1 MGRRIHA
8 ESTRTMFMI
17 VDNHTPARRDA
28 ESKMSQPTHAK
39 ARAHAGKRALLLAA
53 LLLLGAGTLV
63 ATSAARAGLLGNLL
77 PRLVPVTVQASGDT
91 ATVQV
96 KLLDQSLADLTLNF
110 DDATGLTPAALGI
123 GAQLVPL
130 TDPTLLARFP
140 AGSLT
145 AIPSALPLMI
155 TVEPPRLGGLVQ
167 RRLVHVELHT
177 HALPYTTASPLRLFK
192 AQLGGKF
199 RDITESVRPGSVR
212 TRGTT
217 PGWSQFVVVA
227 DLRPTQQV
235 VAEKFA
241 ALSATLDA
249 VAPAEAAPLRTELDA
264 CQQAVDDGRFE
275 DASVALD
282 SFVARVSERAGSTIP
297 DTWRATRDTRN
308 LAGELLSGASTLG
321 FSIGVLRD
329 VGN

>member
-1 MGRRIHA
+1 M
-8 ESTRTMFMI
+8 STI
-17 VDNHTPARRDA
+17 VRGLFLSLSLLVAALAGAAD
-28 ESKMSQPTHAK
+28 
-39 ARAHAGKRALLLAA
+39 ARAQSSPVTLPVAVDIAGN
-53 LLLLGAGTLV
+53 V
-63 ATSAARAGLLGNLL
+63 ATVRIGNPAA
-77 PRLVPVTVQASGDT
+77 P
-91 ATVQV
+91 
-96 KLLDQSLADLTLNF
+96 LADLTLDF

-249 VAPAEAAPLRTELDA
+249 LAPAEAAPLRTELDA

>member
-1 MGRRIHA
+1 M
-8 ESTRTMFMI
+8 STI
-17 VDNHTPARRDA
+17 VRGLFLSLSLLVAALAGAAD
-28 ESKMSQPTHAK
+28 
-39 ARAHAGKRALLLAA
+39 ARAQ
-53 LLLLGAGTLV
+53 
-63 ATSAARAGLLGNLL
+63 SS
-77 PRLVPVTVQASGDT
+77 PVTLPVAVDIAGNI
-91 ATVQV
+91 ATVRIGNPAAP
-96 KLLDQSLADLTLNF
+96 LADLTLDF

-249 VAPAEAAPLRTELDA
+249 LAPAEAAPLRTELDA
-264 CQQAVDDGRFE
+264 CQQAVGDGRFE

>member
-1 MGRRIHA
+1 M
-8 ESTRTMFMI
+8 STI
-17 VDNHTPARRDA
+17 VRGLFLSLSLLVAALAGAAD
-28 ESKMSQPTHAK
+28 
-39 ARAHAGKRALLLAA
+39 ARAQ
-53 LLLLGAGTLV
+53 
-63 ATSAARAGLLGNLL
+63 SS
-77 PRLVPVTVQASGDT
+77 PVTLPVAVDIAGNI
-91 ATVQV
+91 ATVRIGNPAAP
-96 KLLDQSLADLTLNF
+96 LADLTLDF
-110 DDATGLTPAALGI
+110 DDATRLTPAALGI

>member
-1 MGRRIHA
+1 M
-8 ESTRTMFMI
+8 STI
-17 VDNHTPARRDA
+17 VRGLFLSLSLLVAALAGAAD
-28 ESKMSQPTHAK
+28 
-39 ARAHAGKRALLLAA
+39 ARAQ
-53 LLLLGAGTLV
+53 
-63 ATSAARAGLLGNLL
+63 SS
-77 PRLVPVTVQASGDT
+77 PVTLPVAVDIAGNI
-91 ATVQV
+91 ATVRIGNPAAP
-96 KLLDQSLADLTLNF
+96 LADLTLDF

-282 SFVARVSERAGSTIP
+282 SFVARVSARAGSAIP

>member
-1 MGRRIHA
+1 M
-8 ESTRTMFMI
+8 STI
-17 VDNHTPARRDA
+17 VRGLFLSLSLLVAALAGAAD
-28 ESKMSQPTHAK
+28 
-39 ARAHAGKRALLLAA
+39 ARAQ
-53 LLLLGAGTLV
+53 
-63 ATSAARAGLLGNLL
+63 SS
-77 PRLVPVTVQASGDT
+77 PVTLPVAVDIAGNI
-91 ATVQV
+91 ATVRIGNPAAP
-96 KLLDQSLADLTLNF
+96 LADLTLDF
-110 DDATGLTPAALGI
+110 DDATRLTPAALGI

-249 VAPAEAAPLRTELDA
+249 LAPAEAAPLRTELDA

-282 SFVARVSERAGSTIP
+282 SFVARVSARAGSAIP

>member
-1 MGRRIHA
+1 M
-8 ESTRTMFMI
+8 STI
-17 VDNHTPARRDA
+17 VRGLFLSLSLLVAALAGAAD
-28 ESKMSQPTHAK
+28 
-39 ARAHAGKRALLLAA
+39 ARAQSSPVTLPVAVDIAGN
-53 LLLLGAGTLV
+53 V
-63 ATSAARAGLLGNLL
+63 ATVRIGNPAA
-77 PRLVPVTVQASGDT
+77 P
-91 ATVQV
+91 
-96 KLLDQSLADLTLNF
+96 LADLTLDF
-110 DDATGLTPAALGI
+110 DDATRLTPAALGI

>member
-1 MGRRIHA
+1 M
-8 ESTRTMFMI
+8 STI
-17 VDNHTPARRDA
+17 VRGLFLSLSLLVAALAGAAD
-28 ESKMSQPTHAK
+28 
-39 ARAHAGKRALLLAA
+39 ARAQ
-53 LLLLGAGTLV
+53 
-63 ATSAARAGLLGNLL
+63 SS
-77 PRLVPVTVQASGDT
+77 PVTLPVAVDIAGNI
-91 ATVQV
+91 ATVRIGNPAAP
-96 KLLDQSLADLTLNF
+96 LADLTLDF

-192 AQLGGKF
+192 AQLGGSF

>member
-1 MGRRIHA
+1 M
-8 ESTRTMFMI
+8 STI
-17 VDNHTPARRDA
+17 VRGLFLSLSLLVAALAGAAD
-28 ESKMSQPTHAK
+28 
-39 ARAHAGKRALLLAA
+39 ARAQ
-53 LLLLGAGTLV
+53 
-63 ATSAARAGLLGNLL
+63 SS
-77 PRLVPVTVQASGDT
+77 PVTLPVAVDIAGNI
-91 ATVQV
+91 ATVRIGNPAAP
-96 KLLDQSLADLTLNF
+96 LADLTLDF
-110 DDATGLTPAALGI
+110 DDAAGLTPAALGI

>member
-1 MGRRIHA
+1 M
-8 ESTRTMFMI
+8 STI
-17 VDNHTPARRDA
+17 VRGLFLSLSLLVAALAGAAD
-28 ESKMSQPTHAK
+28 
-39 ARAHAGKRALLLAA
+39 ARAQ
-53 LLLLGAGTLV
+53 
-63 ATSAARAGLLGNLL
+63 SS
-77 PRLVPVTVQASGDT
+77 PVTLPVAVDIAGNI
-91 ATVQV
+91 ATVRIGNPAAP
-96 KLLDQSLADLTLNF
+96 LADLTLDF

-241 ALSATLDA
+241 ALRATLDA
-249 VAPAEAAPLRTELDA
+249 LAPTEAAPLRTELDA

>member
-1 MGRRIHA
+1 M
-8 ESTRTMFMI
+8 STI
-17 VDNHTPARRDA
+17 VRGLFLSLSLLVAALAGAAD
-28 ESKMSQPTHAK
+28 
-39 ARAHAGKRALLLAA
+39 ARAQ
-53 LLLLGAGTLV
+53 
-63 ATSAARAGLLGNLL
+63 SS
-77 PRLVPVTVQASGDT
+77 PVTLPVAVDIAGNI
-91 ATVQV
+91 ATVRIGNPAAP
-96 KLLDQSLADLTLNF
+96 LADLTLDF

-192 AQLGGKF
+192 AQLGGSF

-264 CQQAVDDGRFE
+264 CQQAVDDGRFG

>member
-1 MGRRIHA
+1 M
-8 ESTRTMFMI
+8 STI
-17 VDNHTPARRDA
+17 VRGLFLSLSLLVAALAGAAD
-28 ESKMSQPTHAK
+28 
-39 ARAHAGKRALLLAA
+39 ARAQ
-53 LLLLGAGTLV
+53 
-63 ATSAARAGLLGNLL
+63 SS
-77 PRLVPVTVQASGDT
+77 PVTLPVAVDIAGNI
-91 ATVQV
+91 ATVRIGNPAAP
-96 KLLDQSLADLTLNF
+96 LADLTLDF

-192 AQLGGKF
+192 AQLGGSF

-282 SFVARVSERAGSTIP
+282 SFVARVSERAGSAIP

>member
-1 MGRRIHA
+1 MRGLFLSLSLLVA
-8 ESTRTMFMI
+8 ALAGAA
-17 VDNHTPARRDA
+17 D
-28 ESKMSQPTHAK
+28 
-39 ARAHAGKRALLLAA
+39 ARAQ
-53 LLLLGAGTLV
+53 
-63 ATSAARAGLLGNLL
+63 SS
-77 PRLVPVTVQASGDT
+77 PVTLPVAVDIAGNI
-91 ATVQV
+91 ATVRIGNPAAP
-96 KLLDQSLADLTLNF
+96 LADLTLDF

-282 SFVARVSERAGSTIP
+282 SFVARVSARAGSAIP

>member
-1 MGRRIHA
+1 M
-8 ESTRTMFMI
+8 
-17 VDNHTPARRDA
+17 
-28 ESKMSQPTHAK
+28 
-39 ARAHAGKRALLLAA
+39 
-53 LLLLGAGTLV
+53 
-63 ATSAARAGLLGNLL
+63 
-77 PRLVPVTVQASGDT
+77 
-91 ATVQV
+91 
-96 KLLDQSLADLTLNF
+96 
-110 DDATGLTPAALGI
+110 
-123 GAQLVPL
+123 VPL

>member
-1 MGRRIHA
+1 M
-8 ESTRTMFMI
+8 STI
-17 VDNHTPARRDA
+17 VRGLFLSLSLLVAALAGAAD
-28 ESKMSQPTHAK
+28 
-39 ARAHAGKRALLLAA
+39 ARAQ
-53 LLLLGAGTLV
+53 
-63 ATSAARAGLLGNLL
+63 SS
-77 PRLVPVTVQASGDT
+77 PVTLPVAVDIAGNI
-91 ATVQV
+91 ATVRIGNPAAP
-96 KLLDQSLADLTLNF
+96 LADLTLDF

-282 SFVARVSERAGSTIP
+282 SFVARVSERAGSAIP

>member
-1 MGRRIHA
+1 M
-8 ESTRTMFMI
+8 STI
-17 VDNHTPARRDA
+17 VRGLILSLSLLVAALAGAAD
-28 ESKMSQPTHAK
+28 
-39 ARAHAGKRALLLAA
+39 ARAQ
-53 LLLLGAGTLV
+53 
-63 ATSAARAGLLGNLL
+63 SS
-77 PRLVPVTVQASGDT
+77 PVTLPVAVDIAGNI
-91 ATVQV
+91 ATVRIGNPAAP
-96 KLLDQSLADLTLNF
+96 LADLTLDF

-249 VAPAEAAPLRTELDA
+249 LAPAEAAPLRTELDA

>member
-1 MGRRIHA
+1 M
-8 ESTRTMFMI
+8 STI
-17 VDNHTPARRDA
+17 VRGLFLSLSLLVAALAGAAD
-28 ESKMSQPTHAK
+28 
-39 ARAHAGKRALLLAA
+39 ARAQ
-53 LLLLGAGTLV
+53 
-63 ATSAARAGLLGNLL
+63 SS
-77 PRLVPVTVQASGDT
+77 PVTLPVAVDIAGNI
-91 ATVQV
+91 ATVRIGNPAAP
-96 KLLDQSLADLTLNF
+96 LADLTLDF

-249 VAPAEAAPLRTELDA
+249 LAPAEAAPLRTELDA

>member
-1 MGRRIHA
+1 M
-8 ESTRTMFMI
+8 STI
-17 VDNHTPARRDA
+17 VRGLFLSLSLLVAALAGAAD
-28 ESKMSQPTHAK
+28 
-39 ARAHAGKRALLLAA
+39 ARAQ
-53 LLLLGAGTLV
+53 
-63 ATSAARAGLLGNLL
+63 SS
-77 PRLVPVTVQASGDT
+77 PVTLPVAVDIAGNI
-91 ATVQV
+91 ATVRIGNPAAP
-96 KLLDQSLADLTLNF
+96 LADLTLDF

>member
-1 MGRRIHA
+1 M
-8 ESTRTMFMI
+8 STI
-17 VDNHTPARRDA
+17 VRGLFLSLSLLVAALAGAAD
-28 ESKMSQPTHAK
+28 
-39 ARAHAGKRALLLAA
+39 ARAQ
-53 LLLLGAGTLV
+53 
-63 ATSAARAGLLGNLL
+63 SS
-77 PRLVPVTVQASGDT
+77 PVTLPVAVDIAGNI
-91 ATVQV
+91 ATVRIGNPAAP
-96 KLLDQSLADLTLNF
+96 LADLTLDF

-130 TDPTLLARFP
+130 TDTTLLARFP

>member
-1 MGRRIHA
+1 M
-8 ESTRTMFMI
+8 STI
-17 VDNHTPARRDA
+17 VRGLFLSLSLLVAALAGAAD
-28 ESKMSQPTHAK
+28 
-39 ARAHAGKRALLLAA
+39 ARAQ
-53 LLLLGAGTLV
+53 
-63 ATSAARAGLLGNLL
+63 TS
-77 PRLVPVTVQASGDT
+77 PVTLPVAVDIAGNI
-91 ATVQV
+91 ATVRIGNPAAP
-96 KLLDQSLADLTLNF
+96 LADLTLDF